1 MEIIIAILIIA
12 FIGYLIE
19 NHKTKS
25 ESFLEEIKRERKEL
39 ESIVRARDVEIVET
53 LSKISNYEALE
64 KFKPES
70 RKRYEKHLSSDQFA
84 QLKRDRLII
93 DNFKCQMC
101 STNVDLSTSH
111 CHHITYLRLGKESL
125 SDVSTLCKEC
135 HEKLHDFHG
144 KNVGHYPLVS
154 EKSLAKA
161 GLWV

>member
-1 MEIIIAILIIA
+1 MEIIITILIIA
-12 FIGYLIE
+12 FIGHLIE

-25 ESFLEEIKRERKEL
+25 ESFLEEIERERKKL
-39 ESIVRARDVEIVET
+39 KSIVRARDKKIVET
-53 LSKISNYEALE
+53 LSRISADEAEEKI
-64 KFKPES
+64 KTQS
-70 RKRYEKHLSSDQFA
+70 RKRYEEHLSSDQFA

-101 STNVDLSTSH
+101 STTVDLSTSH
-111 CHHITYLRLGKESL
+111 CHHITYIRLGKESL

-161 GLWV
+161 GL

>member
-12 FIGYLIE
+12 FVGYLIE

-25 ESFLEEIKRERKEL
+25 ESFLEEVERERKEL
-39 ESIVRARDVEIVET
+39 ESIVRARDEEIVKT
-53 LSKISNYEALE
+53 LSKISNDEALE

-101 STNVDLSTSH
+101 SATVDLSTSH
-111 CHHITYLRLGKESL
+111 CHHITYIRLGKESL

-144 KNVGHYPLVS
+144 KNAGHYPLVS